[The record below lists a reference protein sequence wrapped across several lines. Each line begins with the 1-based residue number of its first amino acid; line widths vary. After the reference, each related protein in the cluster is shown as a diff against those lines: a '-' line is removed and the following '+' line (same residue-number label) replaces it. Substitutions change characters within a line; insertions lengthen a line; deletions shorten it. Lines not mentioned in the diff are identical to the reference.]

1 MLVDSNSTDAREK
14 VMALS
19 YSLGSISFGQ
29 NVVAKLAYLDVPI
42 QWFKY
47 CTSMLRTKCI
57 RSQTCSGL
65 TM

>member
-47 CTSMLRTKCI
+47 CTSMLAHR
-57 RSQTCSGL
+57 
-65 TM
+65 